1 LTKSLCNPLYFG
13 LCESLKEKKEREK
26 KKLKLLEERRNIE
39 KMKNISIVN

>member
-1 LTKSLCNPLYFG
+1 LYFG
-13 LCESLKEKKEREK
+13 LCEPLKEKKEREK